1 LPITL
6 ESDAWIYL
14 FIPGGIHPLIH
25 CLLTDGIAWL
35 ITETVTLGFNFATMG
50 RYTFA
55 D

>member
-1 LPITL
+1 MPITL
-6 ESDAWIYL
+6 ESDARKDL

-25 CLLTDGIAWL
+25 CLLMGGIAWL
-35 ITETVTLGFNFATMG
+35 ITETVTLGFNFATMR